1 MLEAMLAARAWAVFP
16 CAIIM
21 SRLLD
26 LLYLT
31 ATWLPAILLRTL
43 RA

>member
-1 MLEAMLAARAWAVFP
+1 MLEAVLAASARAVSP
-16 CAIIM
+16 SAIIM

-26 LLYLT
+26 LLT
-31 ATWLPAILLRTL
+31 ATWLRTL